1 MSHEELEP
9 GQSAEQTQDILNALR
24 RLKIARMRLLR
35 ELSWFL
41 DELPQ
46 EERAVL
52 LKMILAVFDGS
63 DMAASANSMS
73 RLFMTIHTESP
84 ELASELFPAV
94 EAFFTETDFGKIR
107 EAVDAG
113 LDFWTGLTCKS
124 FDMVADNPVVI
135 ANLVGMLPPVVNSLV
150 KVLSYSLGKLDMPP
164 EILASALFNLLLAL
178 DTGEIG
184 RTITSASKMIND
196 LHEGN
201 IVLGRDEPRFKAVMS
216 ELAEGILENTD
227 VEEASRAVV
236 ALGEDLEV
244 AVGSMMDLLNRN
256 PELLVAGVST
266 WVSLHN
272 IVARMASG
280 VLGELGQLPD
290 ETLSRMGDEIAGK
303 LDAGEVWRAVNSM
316 LALTGRFME
325 ANPDLLRGVVADTLS
340 TMDRD
345 QLGTVLRE
353 AFREVGLAV
362 KEDLG
367 IRKALAPEEVGRRLN
382 DLIVRFNGVG
392 PGAIKDYASRM
403 LSTIDSDELER
414 ALRTLFGGVTDA
426 VLESAEK
433 AKAVVKPFLSAI
445 WRSVRMLPR
454 LLRK

>member
-24 RLKIARMRLLR
+24 RLKIARLRLLR
-35 ELSWFL
+35 ELSWFV

-46 EERAVL
+46 EERADL
-52 LKMILAVFDGS
+52 IETVFEVVDGS
-63 DMAASANSMS
+63 SMAESANSMA
-73 RLFMTIHTESP
+73 RLFITLREERP
-84 ELASELFPAV
+84 ELASELFPDI
-94 EAFFTETDFGKIR
+94 EAFFGETDFGKMR
-107 EAVDAG
+107 KAVNVL

-135 ANLVGMLPPVVNSLV
+135 ANLIGMLPPVVNSLV

-196 LHEGN
+196 VHEGN

-303 LDAGEVWRAVNSM
+303 LDAGEVGRAVNSM

-362 KEDLG
+362 KEDPG